1 MCQIEYA
8 QGSGSGT
15 LHHRKYEH
23 MLPSRRR
30 CRRANSHIRQPC
42 IPVRAYK
49 NFSLTPYSVSLS
61 VAIRDAYAKGRKSDR
76 TRSSQST
83 CSMMVRD
90 REGNADRAMRVF
102 DPTQKE
108 EKDEMVS
115 SCVCPS
121 LLQKL
126 RMPHHERE
134 VARGVIWCWWMICS
148 SKCASRT
155 TSFGG
160 REGGLQRSCGVVV
173 VED

>member
-1 MCQIEYA
+1 M
-8 QGSGSGT
+8 
-15 LHHRKYEH
+15 
-23 MLPSRRR
+23 
-30 CRRANSHIRQPC
+30 
-42 IPVRAYK
+42 PVRAYK

-61 VAIRDAYAKGRKSDR
+61 VAIRDAHAKGRESDR
-76 TRSSQST
+76 TRSSQSA

-90 REGNADRAMRVF
+90 CEGNADRAMRVF
-102 DPTQKE
+102 DPMQKE

-134 VARGVIWCWWMICS
+134 VARGVIWWWWMICS
-148 SKCASRT
+148 SKWASRT
-155 TSFGG
+155 TSLGG
-160 REGGLQRSCGVVV
+160 REGDLQRSCGVVV